1 MKQMRGFVTEP
12 MLPGPQPRFTAA
24 AYFTSEPLALP
35 QIERLLRL
43 LRRIYHADDQ
53 PALGIEPALWCSYGE
68 ADGREI

>member
-1 MKQMRGFVTEP
+1 
-12 MLPGPQPRFTAA
+12 
-24 AYFTSEPLALP
+24 
-35 QIERLLRL
+35 LLRL